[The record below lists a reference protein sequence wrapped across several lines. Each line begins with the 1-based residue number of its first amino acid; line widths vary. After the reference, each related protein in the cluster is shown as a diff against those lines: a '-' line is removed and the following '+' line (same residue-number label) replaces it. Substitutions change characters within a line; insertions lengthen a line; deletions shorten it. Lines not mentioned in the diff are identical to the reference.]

1 MITDKESKQKW
12 GNTAKI
18 VSSTND
24 ARTTWHSHME
34 KKKNLGTDL
43 TFFTKTQKWI
53 TDINIKCKTIK
64 LLEDNIGE
72 NPDDLRFEDNFSDTT
87 PKT

>member
-34 KKKNLGTDL
+34 KKKESGDRPYILHKNSKVDHRH
-43 TFFTKTQKWI
+43 KYKMQ
-53 TDINIKCKTIK
+53 NCKA
-64 LLEDNIGE
+64 
-72 NPDDLRFEDNFSDTT
+72 PRR
-87 PKT
+87 

>member
-1 MITDKESKQKW
+1 MMLEQLDIHIWK
-12 GNTAKI
+12 
-18 VSSTND
+18 
-24 ARTTWHSHME
+24 

-43 TFFTKTQKWI
+43 TFFTKTQKGI